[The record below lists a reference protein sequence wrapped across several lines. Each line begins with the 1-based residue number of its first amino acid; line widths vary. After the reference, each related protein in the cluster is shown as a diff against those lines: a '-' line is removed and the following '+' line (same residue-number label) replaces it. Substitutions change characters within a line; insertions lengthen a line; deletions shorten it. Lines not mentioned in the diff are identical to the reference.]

1 MSNDAKKGLAGRPG
15 SALPVGDPIIL
26 TRADYDLCLGS
37 GELKPCPFCG
47 DRHPMSFGEKTPNGK
62 AVCWKVQCTRMV
74 RSAPDCCASV
84 WHTDRDQ
91 ATARVEAVKKWNRRP
106 PTPNAPRS
114 AAGGN
119 QEGVDHA

>member
-1 MSNDAKKGLAGRPG
+1 MSEQAKPTQQPPFVGASG
-15 SALPVGDPIIL
+15 SALPIGDPIIL

-62 AVCWKVQCTRMV
+62 AVCWKVQCTRME

-91 ATARVEAVKKWNRRP
+91 ATARLEAVKKWNRRP
-106 PTPNAPRS
+106 SPNAIGEATPPEPR
-114 AAGGN
+114 
-119 QEGVDHA
+119 